1 MKRSLISMT
10 MLMWWLWKW
19 YLDLKSL
26 CNLIEKILCFDPVTC
41 YLYRGNERQTLGL
54 TWMIWR
60 YLSDQEMIHHPRW
73 IRKKKYYI
81 YSQIVLTKKFLTNVE
96 WDLKRVS
103 NLIQTINDY
112 YVENKHNLVWQTYYM
127 L

>member
-1 MKRSLISMT
+1 MKISLIFMT
-10 MLMWWLWKW
+10 RLTWWLWRW

-26 CNLIEKILCFDPVTC
+26 SNLIERILCFDPITC
-41 YLYRGNERQTLGL
+41 YLYRGNEMQTLGL

-60 YLSDQEMIHHPRW
+60 YLSDQEMIHHHRW
-73 IRKKKYYI
+73 IRKKYSI
-81 YSQIVLTKKFLTNVE
+81 YSQIVLTEKFLTNIE

-103 NLIQTINDY
+103 KFIQTINDY
-112 YVENKHNLVWQTYYM
+112 YVKNKHNLVWQTYSM

>member
-1 MKRSLISMT
+1 MKISLIFMT
-10 MLMWWLWKW
+10 RLTWWLWRW

-26 CNLIEKILCFDPVTC
+26 SNLIERILCFDPITY

-54 TWMIWR
+54 AWMIWR
-60 YLSDQEMIHHPRW
+60 YLSDQEMIHHHRW
-73 IRKKKYYI
+73 IRKKYSI
-81 YSQIVLTKKFLTNVE
+81 YSQIVLTEKFLTNIE

-103 NLIQTINDY
+103 KFIQTINDY
-112 YVENKHNLVWQTYYM
+112 YVKNKHNLVWQTYSM

>member
-1 MKRSLISMT
+1 MKISLIFMT
-10 MLMWWLWKW
+10 RLTWWLWRW

-26 CNLIEKILCFDPVTC
+26 SNLIERILCFDPITC

-54 TWMIWR
+54 AWMIWR
-60 YLSDQEMIHHPRW
+60 YLSDQEMIHHHRW
-73 IRKKKYYI
+73 IRKKYSI
-81 YSQIVLTKKFLTNVE
+81 YSQIVLTEKFLTNIE

-103 NLIQTINDY
+103 KFIQTINDY
-112 YVENKHNLVWQTYYM
+112 YVKNKHNLVWQTYSM